1 MRYQSLFEL
10 IMYHDYF
17 LDNGLEKFNDMD
29 EESKVHQLSRYNL
42 SDFFEVQ
49 PSEKTRKN
57 FFNFRFITR
66 IENDR
71 LKVAV
76 STVPSNE
83 TEPLIHI
90 NEDMVLTFLI
100 KSKSRD
106 FQYYTDIDFKANRL
120 LLLSNF
126 VPSTEGSSFPLM
138 KTEPLTAPNDAYLN
152 DDFFMNDDTRNQLT
166 GEFTSEE
173 LFGAIGFITVKMKID
188 GDQDNS
194 VIINGDE
201 IFDPARKFIIQ
212 FNNKKYFWK
221 FKQSEDASVFRSDT
235 ELPLVKNGFIAL
247 DAATDLVPPQTL
259 VSGMDVP
266 NPSVFNFETMTIGS
280 NEELCSVIYI

>member
-1 MRYQSLFEL
+1 MHYQSLFEL

-29 EESKVHQLSRYNL
+29 EESKVQQLSRYNL

-106 FQYYTDIDFKANRL
+106 FQYYTDLYFEANKL
-120 LLLSNF
+120 LL
-126 VPSTEGSSFPLM
+126 
-138 KTEPLTAPNDAYLN
+138 
-152 DDFFMNDDTRNQLT
+152 R
-166 GEFTSEE
+166 SEE
-173 LFGAIGFITVKMKID
+173 RRVGKECRYWLLMF
-188 GDQDNS
+188 
-194 VIINGDE
+194 
-201 IFDPARKFIIQ
+201 
-212 FNNKKYFWK
+212 
-221 FKQSEDASVFRSDT
+221 
-235 ELPLVKNGFIAL
+235 
-247 DAATDLVPPQTL
+247 
-259 VSGMDVP
+259 
-266 NPSVFNFETMTIGS
+266 
-280 NEELCSVIYI
+280 

>member
-1 MRYQSLFEL
+1 MHYQSLFEL

-17 LDNGLEKFNDMD
+17 LDNGLVKFNDMD

-106 FQYYTDIDFKANRL
+106 FQYYTDLDFEANRL

-152 DDFFMNDDTRNQLT
+152 DDFFMNDDTLNQLA
-166 GEFTSEE
+166 GEFSTEE

-194 VIINGDE
+194 VIINDDE
-201 IFDPARKFIIQ
+201 IFDPARTFFIQ
-212 FNNKKYFWK
+212 FKNKKYFWK
-221 FKQSEDASVFRSDT
+221 FKQSEDSSVFRSDT

-247 DAATDLVPPQTL
+247 DASTDLVPPQTL